1 MQAVAVAVLTL
12 AQAGVLALVEQVA
25 VVQEAQAQHQ
35 QATEQQTQVVAVVEA
50 VKTEEQ
56 FSQTLVQAVQELS
69 LPVMQDSHKKPLVE
83 L

>member
-35 QATEQQTQVVAVVEA
+35 QATEQQTQVVVVVEA
-50 VKTEEQ
+50 VKTE
-56 FSQTLVQAVQELS
+56 
-69 LPVMQDSHKKPLVE
+69 
-83 L
+83 